1 MNSPRFATRMALV
14 CALGMAGA
22 TGAGATELVYTPVNP
37 SFGGSPLNGSWL
49 LGSAQAQNDHKDPDA
64 LDRSS
69 LRGTSA
75 LERFTSQLEGRLL
88 SQLLAD
94 ANNGNEGALTT
105 DDFSVIIH
113 NDSGIL
119 TIEITDLLTNEVSV
133 IQVDGYGAN

>member
-1 MNSPRFATRMALV
+1 MNSPRFATRMALAS
-14 CALGMAGA
+14 ALGMAVV

-37 SFGGSPLNGSWL
+37 SFGGSPLNGAWL
-49 LGSAQAQNDHKDPDA
+49 LGGAQAQNDHKDPDA

-94 ANNGNEGALTT
+94 ASDGNSGSLTT
-105 DDFSVIIH
+105 DDFIVDII
-113 NDSGIL
+113 NESGFL
-119 TIEITDLLTNEVSV
+119 TIKITDRLTDEVSL
-133 IQVDGYGAN
+133 IQVNGYGTD